1 MVLGPTATARR
12 QPRGLRRF
20 KVGALFGLAGG
31 LVGLVLPVT
40 LNLLVFYPVFGL
52 LTFDTMLIAFT
63 GVFVLVGALLL
74 AISLIFYRL
83 GFTALRRFDRWF
95 LTASVLCNIGS
106 IGLVLIIASAAV
118 ALVSSPSLA
127 ACVQNAPTR
136 ALTCMQSIQPLTTWS
151 VIAGFW
157 LAWLGGLGI
166 VIGLVLGGRRYRDGK
181 LVTGGALYAVLLLV
195 LIDPFVA
202 LLFPIGGW
210 QYPLL
215 TVPILALLA
224 PVYVYVGSRP
234 NPEHRM
240 PPAVLHGRLIRPA
253 AIRPERDPQ

>member
-1 MVLGPTATARR
+1 MALGPTARAQR

-31 LVGLVLPVT
+31 VVGLVLPVT
-40 LNLLVFYPVFGL
+40 LNLLVLHSVFGL
-52 LTFDTMLIAFT
+52 LTFDTTLVAFT
-63 GVFVLVGALLL
+63 GVFVFVGALLL
-74 AISLIFYRL
+74 ALSLIFYRL

-95 LTASVLCNIGS
+95 LTSSALCNIGS
-106 IGLVLIIASAAV
+106 IGLVLIVASAAV

-127 ACVQNAPTR
+127 ACIQNAPTR

-166 VIGLVLGGRRYRDGK
+166 VVGLVLGGRRYRDEK
-181 LVTGGALYAVLLLV
+181 LVTGGALYAILLLV

-224 PVYVYVGSRP
+224 PVYVYAGSQATPHHRIPPVRQTSRAIGPAAARP
-234 NPEHRM
+234 
-240 PPAVLHGRLIRPA
+240 GRL
-253 AIRPERDPQ
+253 PQ